1 MYQEWFKEY
10 EKIINEGKKETE
22 YCPMCGRKLKGGI
35 AVEEIKVGD
44 FIRSNDGYIGKITS
58 IRQNPKREC
67 DTYYSCDNC
76 MASGFYEQIKK
87 HSKHIID
94 VIEVRRLCE
103 WKRSKTYCYV

>member
-1 MYQEWFKEY
+1 M
-10 EKIINEGKKETE
+10 
-22 YCPMCGRKLKGGI
+22 
-35 AVEEIKVGD
+35 EEIKVGEYV
-44 FIRSNDGYIGKITS
+44 RNNDGYIGKITS

>member
-1 MYQEWFKEY
+1 M
-10 EKIINEGKKETE
+10 
-22 YCPMCGRKLKGGI
+22 
-35 AVEEIKVGD
+35 EEIKVGD

-58 IRQNPKREC
+58 IRQNSKREC

-76 MASGFYEQIKK
+76 MASEFYERIKK